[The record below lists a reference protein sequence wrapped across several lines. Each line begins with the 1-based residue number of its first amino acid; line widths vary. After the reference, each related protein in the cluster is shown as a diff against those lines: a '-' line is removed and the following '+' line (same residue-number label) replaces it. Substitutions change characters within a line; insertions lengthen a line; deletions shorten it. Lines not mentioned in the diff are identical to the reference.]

1 LLNARGSQQAAEQD
15 AAKTLA
21 SAGSK
26 PLLKKPLLSSE
37 RLVRSE
43 SSQPLSK
50 SVKMEDLRK
59 YFHLPIVEVAR
70 QLGTCTTALKKICRK
85 NKISKWPYRQIRSI
99 TKSIQSLEMASL
111 NDTLNEELRIQYR
124 QQIVTLQNA
133 IDELIK
139 DPNSVVELVN
149 MGLSEEALQNL
160 RESNAATFAS
170 AGLKHIGS
178 DDEHG
183 SHSSANEG
191 TGGVHAPS
199 SSSAGPKSGGYM
211 VTTAGNG
218 GAMGVLNLLQWPKP
232 SQDVQQIMQAAAQL
246 STASDGAASGVA
258 RKTPGK
264 SLKRKAGDSTE
275 EGATQDSTEGT
286 QGTGATVGPDGTTDV
301 SQLEGG
307 NLRHKKVEIGETL
320 ADCAFVAESQ
330 KMVFAGPVH
339 LAPLQRKKLRP
350 NITRKVVPLMEPDIG
365 SNFAIE
371 FIPQFVLQILHSAIG
386 TGGTTTSSTAPAAQ
400 PTSTQAQGNLPH
412 VPTQTQQSQSTQQ
425 PHSSTHPQA
434 QAQHQAS
441 LQHVSSQLHPTTSSV
456 PPASNSNATG
466 LASYATHVPQNHTAH
481 QSTTLSHN
489 ADHGQSHALAAGG
502 HVSAQYSHSN
512 GVRAP
517 QHFPA
522 PSSSAGH
529 AVSMPGSYLD
539 LQQAAGMMPT
549 GPLHHHTLSQSHH
562 GAQHCSQLPHPHSV
576 PDLHSAHLGSGGHG
590 SGQAHSHSSNNS
602 GISAYSGRPHHS

>member
-183 SHSSANEG
+183 SHGSANEG
-191 TGGVHAPS
+191 TGGAHAPS

-246 STASDGAASGVA
+246 STASDGAASGVT

-275 EGATQDSTEGT
+275 DGATQDSTEGT

-386 TGGTTTSSTAPAAQ
+386 GGTGGAASSSITAPAAQ
-400 PTSTQAQGNLPH
+400 PTSAQAQGNLPH

-425 PHSSTHPQA
+425 PHASA
-434 QAQHQAS
+434 QAQAS
-441 LQHVSSQLHPTTSSV
+441 LQHVSSQLHPAMSTAPPGSS
-456 PPASNSNATG
+456 SNAPS
-466 LASYATHVPQNHTAH
+466 LASYAAHVPQTHTTHQNVSHGHSANHSQH
-481 QSTTLSHN
+481 
-489 ADHGQSHALAAGG
+489 HGQATGG

-522 PSSSAGH
+522 SSSSTGH

-539 LQQAAGMMPT
+539 LQQAAGMVPT
-549 GPLHHHTLSQSHH
+549 GPLHHSPALAQSHH
-562 GAQHCSQLPHPHSV
+562 GAQHSGQLPHPHSV
-576 PDLHSAHLGSGGHG
+576 PDLHSAHLGGSGHG
-590 SGQAHSHSSNNS
+590 SGQAHSHSSSNS
-602 GISAYSGRPHHS
+602 GMSGYGGRPHHS